1 MTSFFGTFPTFREFS
16 RAGVATSA
24 ARAKA
29 RLEGFP
35 ASRLKNEVRI
45 SVLALT
51 RGELNIIS
59 VFNLFYKLFEAIK
72 MPSSQLDTPQKN
84 KIRGAAEFC
93 EKQGIKFTKTSL
105 ATTFETTRDQ
115 VTYALAS
122 DTSRTGRS
130 SISKKEN
137 PRKLTERDLDHV
149 EVAIEANGPEGHELD

>member
-1 MTSFFGTFPTFREFS
+1 MFERLPNCGIVSCS
-16 RAGVATSA
+16 SAGASA
-24 ARAKA
+24 LY
-29 RLEGFP
+29 LELSP
-35 ASRLKNEVRI
+35 SSRLKNEVRT

-84 KIRGAAEFC
+84 KIRSAAEFC

-137 PRKLTERDLDHV
+137 PRKLTERDLDYV
-149 EVAIEANGPEGHELD
+149 EVAIEANRPKGYELD